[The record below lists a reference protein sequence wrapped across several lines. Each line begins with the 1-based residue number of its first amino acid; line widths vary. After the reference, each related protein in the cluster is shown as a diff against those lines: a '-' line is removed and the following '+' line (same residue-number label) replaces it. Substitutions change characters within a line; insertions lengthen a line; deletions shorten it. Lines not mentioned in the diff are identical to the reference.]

1 MNKVTEWMNLRALFI
16 TSRKIKKGTSMK
28 HKYCIFI
35 LTAISLLL
43 LTGCGESSK
52 KENVWEPPIEGLT
65 WGMSSEEVKKIYSFI
80 DEAAEKDGTFWVTL
94 EDKIQVYDISMEVSM
109 SFFESKE
116 LMLGLQNM
124 TLKCPEEHIG
134 KLEKE
139 LEKRF
144 KDTADPTTDEYGWIS
159 WVTGEVIS
167 DYYTAEQLKEAYTK
181 RLGEEY
187 MSAHSDYYN
196 GYIAGLPRSYL
207 ASYQLK
213 YKGEDSGFMEING
226 VRLAE
231 MKYLFGEDWK
241 IIR

>member
-16 TSRKIKKGTSMK
+16 TGRKIKKGTSMK

-52 KENVWEPPIEGLT
+52 KENVWDAPIEGLT
-65 WGMSSEEVKKIYSFI
+65 WGMSSEEVKKIYPFI
-80 DEAAEKDGTFWVTL
+80 NETAEKDGTFWVTL
-94 EDKIQVYDISMEVSM
+94 EDKIQVYGISMEVSM

-144 KDTADPTTDEYGWIS
+144 KDTADPTTD
-159 WVTGEVIS
+159 
-167 DYYTAEQLKEAYTK
+167 DDYTAEQLKEAYTK

-231 MKYLFGEDWK
+231 MKYLFGEHWK

>member
-1 MNKVTEWMNLRALFI
+1 
-16 TSRKIKKGTSMK
+16 
-28 HKYCIFI
+28 
-35 LTAISLLL
+35 
-43 LTGCGESSK
+43 
-52 KENVWEPPIEGLT
+52 
-65 WGMSSEEVKKIYSFI
+65 
-80 DEAAEKDGTFWVTL
+80 
-94 EDKIQVYDISMEVSM
+94 
-109 SFFESKE
+109 
-116 LMLGLQNM
+116 M

-144 KDTADPTTDEYGWIS
+144 KDTADSTTDEYGWIS
-159 WVTGEVIS
+159 WVTGEVI
-167 DYYTAEQLKEAYTK
+167 
-181 RLGEEY
+181 
-187 MSAHSDYYN
+187 SDYYN